1 MLSGNQIDYSIW
13 NLDSIQNNYAVISQ
27 GGTLPVVNAP
37 VLNSND
43 SVSDSDSDTL
53 NGQIGGQLDVGWVE
67 VPGLFLNRQ
76 QASVLA
82 YRHFQDAVQSGIV
95 SLDVSTRLY
104 DQWKA
109 GFTIDLT
116 ASRVPV
122 FAIGFGSQLS
132 GLNGGLGDYDLDSPG
147 GEVLSPASGFPA
159 LPYFNDQLM
168 IGSTNALTSSLS
180 EFKLHNTGAGLSTSF
195 SFSAN
200 RLEDSIEFFR
210 SIDAA
215 PGSLGG
221 SVLSD
226 ARDIFADFQSTLDVA
241 LNDALSN
248 PVVDVRLSDD
258 VTAIGSPATVT
269 PKVFESLVTPAINQS
284 STSTATNS
292 IAMGPAAPVSIIQV
306 GAQIVGQIVEHL
318 QTPSTNDLNATV
330 ERLLA
335 EDAILAENA
344 GEVVVENAAGGNG
357 TQLVNAGGEAL
368 GTDADSESAAT
379 QETSLLAEG
388 GMVPV
393 ESIVG
398 AVSSGDLEIAP
409 TGEQLAGAGDGAE
422 LMGDLA
428 RVAVM
433 ELIEG
438 AEEPMAPVLEG
449 DSVTGNHVAVLAA
462 HDAAG
467 SVQLAK
473 VARGE
478 SADDRSIVQTFAEQA
493 GAAVA
498 LVMPVSPSYLSALVT
513 SVSDVFAAVAFGET
527 SDAASDAAIAGAEA
541 GNATRDEAF
550 AAWDGIADDSPT
562 SKEDDGFSYLS
573 TLPLVGALAIE
584 RLMAAKRRRQ
594 QAADERN
601 PRRQSRSPR

>member
-27 GGTLPVVNAP
+27 GGTLPAVNAP

-43 SVSDSDSDTL
+43 SVSDGDSETL
-53 NGQIGGQLDVGWVE
+53 NGQIGGQLDVGWVQ

-76 QASVLA
+76 QALTLA
-82 YRHFQDAVQSGIV
+82 QRHLQDAVAQGVV
-95 SLDVSTRLY
+95 SFELNAQLA
-104 DQWKA
+104 DQWS
-109 GFTIDLT
+109 T
-116 ASRVPV
+116 AVAFEGSATRIPV

-132 GLNGGLGDYDLDSPG
+132 GLNGGLGEYDLDSPG
-147 GEVLSPASGFPA
+147 GDVLSPTSGFPA
-159 LPYFNDQLM
+159 LPYFNDQLTL
-168 IGSTNALTSSLS
+168 GSTNALTSSLS
-180 EFKLHNTGAGLSTSF
+180 EFKLHNTGAGLATSF
-195 SFSAN
+195 SFSAI
-200 RLEDSIEFFR
+200 RLEDSIGFFR
-210 SIDAA
+210 SVDVA
-215 PGSLGG
+215 PGLLGG
-221 SVLSD
+221 PVLTD

-258 VTAIGSPATVT
+258 VTEIGAPATVT
-269 PKVFESLVTPAINQS
+269 PKVFESVVIPAVNQS
-284 STSTATNS
+284 SISTATNS

-306 GAQIVGQIVEHL
+306 GAQIVGQIVEQLH
-318 QTPSTNDLNATV
+318 TPSTNDLSATV

-335 EDAILAENA
+335 EDAIL
-344 GEVVVENAAGGNG
+344 VENAAEAVAEDAAGGDG
-357 TQLVNAGGEAL
+357 SQLAAAGGESL
-368 GTDADSESAAT
+368 GINSDSESAAAP
-379 QETSLLAEG
+379 ETNMLAEG

-398 AVSSGDLEIAP
+398 AVASGDLEIAP

-422 LMGDLA
+422 LIGDLA

-438 AEEPMAPVLEG
+438 AEEPSAPVLEG
-449 DSVTGNHVAVLAA
+449 DHVAVLAA

-478 SADDRSIVQTFAEQA
+478 SAGNRSIVQTFSEQA

-498 LVMPVSPSYLSALVT
+498 LVMPVSPSYLAALVT

-527 SDAASDAAIAGAEA
+527 SNTAGEAAIFGSTAGD
-541 GNATRDEAF
+541 ATRDEAF
-550 AAWDGIADDSPT
+550 ATWDGLAEDLPI
-562 SKEDDGFSYLS
+562 SKEDNDGFSYLS

-594 QAADERN
+594 QAAEERS
-601 PRRQSRSPR
+601 PRRQSRLPR

>member
-1 MLSGNQIDYSIW
+1 MESRLMLSGNQIDYSIW

-27 GGTLPVVNAP
+27 GGTLPAVNSP

-43 SVSDSDSDTL
+43 SVSDSDSETL
-53 NGQIGGQLDVGWVE
+53 NGQVGGQLDVGWVQ

-76 QASVLA
+76 QALTLA
-82 YRHFQDAVQSGIV
+82 QRHLQDAVAQGVV
-95 SLDVSTRLY
+95 SFELNAQLA
-104 DQWKA
+104 DQWS
-109 GFTIDLT
+109 T
-116 ASRVPV
+116 AFAFEGSATRIPV

-132 GLNGGLGDYDLDSPG
+132 GLNGGLVEYDLDSPSG
-147 GEVLSPASGFPA
+147 DVLSPTSGFPA
-159 LPYFNDQLM
+159 LPYFNDQLTL
-168 IGSTNALTSSLS
+168 GSTNALSSSLS

-195 SFSAN
+195 SFSAI
-200 RLEDSIEFFR
+200 RLEDSIGFFR
-210 SIDAA
+210 SIDVV
-215 PGSLGG
+215 PGLLGG
-221 SVLSD
+221 AVLSD

-258 VTAIGSPATVT
+258 VTEIGSPATVT
-269 PKVFESLVTPAINQS
+269 PKVFESVVIPAVNQS
-284 STSTATNS
+284 SISTATNS
-292 IAMGPAAPVSIIQV
+292 IAMGPAAPVSIIQI
-306 GAQIVGQIVEHL
+306 GAQIVGQIVEQLH
-318 QTPSTNDLNATV
+318 TPSTNDLSATV

-344 GEVVVENAAGGNG
+344 EEAVAENAAGGDG
-357 TQLVNAGGEAL
+357 SQLAAAGGESL
-368 GTDADSESAAT
+368 GRNSDSESAAAP
-379 QETSLLAEG
+379 ETNLLAEG

-398 AVSSGDLEIAP
+398 AVASGGLEIAP
-409 TGEQLAGAGDGAE
+409 TGEQLAGTGDGAE
-422 LMGDLA
+422 LIGDLA

-449 DSVTGNHVAVLAA
+449 DHVAVLAA

-473 VARGE
+473 VARG
-478 SADDRSIVQTFAEQA
+478 DTTGDRSIVQTFAEQA
-493 GAAVA
+493 GSAVA
-498 LVMPVSPSYLSALVT
+498 LVMPVSPSYLAALVT
-513 SVSDVFAAVAFGET
+513 SVSDVFAAVAFGD
-527 SDAASDAAIAGAEA
+527 SSSAAGEAAIFGSAGD
-541 GNATRDEAF
+541 ATRDEAF
-550 AAWDGIADDSPT
+550 ADWDGLVDDSPT

-594 QAADERN
+594 QAAEEQN
-601 PRRQSRSPR
+601 SRRQSRLPR